1 MARSRKTKTEKPAD
15 PEETVTGAETGPVEA
30 TESPDPIE
38 DRPDTA
44 ESSESS
50 EPDQAAADE
59 GSPPVEADEA
69 VTPPPDLP
77 ADEDVT
83 QVPPPEPEPQPV
95 ADPEPRRGG
104 FLAPALGGVVAAG
117 LGFGLAAYVL
127 PQVWAPESTAEEIAA
142 LSAEVK
148 TQDGRIGT
156 LASDVEALSSA
167 PPAASAEDVTALE
180 ARLTDALSE
189 LDGSVSAAD
198 ERLAQIAAQL
208 DAVDTRLA
216 ELEKRPVEGGA
227 ASASALEAFGREME
241 ALRKEIDA
249 QREETVAAQQKI
261 AAMTD
266 AAAAQLENAQQDAER
281 QREMAEEAARQAAI
295 RAAIGRLQAALE
307 SGASIEEGLA
317 DLTGAGVDVPPALTE
332 QAHGVPSLAAL
343 REAFPP
349 AARDAIAASLKEQSD
364 GGMWDRITA
373 FARSQSGA
381 RSLTPRAGDDPD
393 AILSRAEA
401 ALGAGDLA
409 TAIDE
414 VGALPA
420 DGQARM
426 AEWIA
431 LAERRR
437 AAVDAVAALAAEH
450 R

>member
-1 MARSRKTKTEKPAD
+1 MARSRKSKTEPPTQ
-15 PEETVTGAETGPVEA
+15 PEEVVAGAEVGPSEGLDAVEDHA
-30 TESPDPIE
+30 
-38 DRPDTA
+38 DTDDTPNV
-44 ESSESS
+44 SETS
-50 EPDQAAADE
+50 EPDLAAEDAGRAPTE
-59 GSPPVEADEA
+59 TEEA
-69 VTPPPDLP
+69 VTLPPDLSD
-77 ADEDVT
+77 DEGKT
-83 QVPPPEPEPQPV
+83 QTPPLEPEPQP
-95 ADPEPRRGG
+95 ADPAPRRGG

-117 LGFGLAAYVL
+117 LGFGLAVYVM
-127 PQVWAPESTAEEIAA
+127 PKVWTPESTAEEIAA
-142 LSAEVK
+142 LSAALK

-156 LASDVEALSSA
+156 LTSDIAALTAAPSA
-167 PPAASAEDVTALE
+167 AAAEDVAALE
-180 ARLTDALSE
+180 TRLTDALTK
-189 LDGSVSAAD
+189 LGASVSSSD
-198 ERLAQIAAQL
+198 EKLTLMATQL
-208 DAVDTRLA
+208 EALDTRLA

-227 ASASALEAFGREME
+227 ASATALDAFGREME
-241 ALRKEIDA
+241 ALRAEIAA
-249 QREETVAAQQKI
+249 QREAAAAAQEQI

-266 AAAAQLENAQQDAER
+266 EAAAQLESAQRDAES
-281 QREMAEEAARQAAI
+281 QRELAEEAARQSAI
-295 RAAIGRLQAALE
+295 RAGIGRLQAALE

-317 DLTGAGVDVPPALTE
+317 DLVAAGVDVPPALTE
-332 QAHGVPSLAAL
+332 QAHGVPSLASL

-349 AARDAIAASLKEQSD
+349 AARDAIAASLKEQSN

-409 TAIDE
+409 TAIEE
-414 VGALPA
+414 VGTLPA

-426 AEWIA
+426 AEWIV